1 MGWGFLASPGMLW
14 DMRCVRW
21 ASELAFIPVCL
32 FLLRFALIKFLA
44 LLVAEV
50 SFKMLWRSDGF
61 IESLENY

>member
-1 MGWGFLASPGMLW
+1 MCDGL
-14 DMRCVRW
+14 
-21 ASELAFIPVCL
+21 SELAFIPVCL